1 MGERLCRMN
10 TARIWYE
17 GNEHQFELLD
27 AIETDDGRYVA
38 LLPVYDDADE
48 SVNDDG
54 ELIILEVA
62 EENGE
67 DLLVPIE
74 DDAVFDEIA
83 EIFEER
89 LSDLYEVEELESPAD
104 EEPLN

>member
-1 MGERLCRMN
+1 M
-10 TARIWYE
+10 
-17 GNEHQFELLD
+17 
-27 AIETDDGRYVA
+27 A